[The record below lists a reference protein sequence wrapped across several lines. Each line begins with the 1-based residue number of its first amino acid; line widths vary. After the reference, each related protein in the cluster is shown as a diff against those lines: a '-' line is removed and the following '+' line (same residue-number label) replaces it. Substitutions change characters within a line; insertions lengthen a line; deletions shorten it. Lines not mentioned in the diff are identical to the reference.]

1 MVLSLAKFM
10 TAGSLS
16 FDILVIDQASQMRP
30 EDAFAKQI
38 VERRFTY
45 AFSTWVIKTSC
56 RPSLARSSQTSRQFS
71 CKLFP

>member
-45 AFSTWVIKTSC
+45 AFSTWVIKNVL
-56 RPSLARSSQTSRQFS
+56 PAFARQIVSDIPPI
-71 CKLFP
+71 LV

>member
-10 TAGSLS
+10 KAGSLS

-45 AFSTWVIKTSC
+45 AFSTWV
-56 RPSLARSSQTSRQFS
+56 
-71 CKLFP
+71 